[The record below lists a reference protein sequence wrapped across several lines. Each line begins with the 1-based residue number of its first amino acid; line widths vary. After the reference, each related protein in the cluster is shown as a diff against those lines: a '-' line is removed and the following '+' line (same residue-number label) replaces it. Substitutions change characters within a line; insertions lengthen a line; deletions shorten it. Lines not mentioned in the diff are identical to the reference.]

1 MKITGKYKFGFDAW
15 ALGLFVLVMIPNL
28 FWFGVPA
35 PNDILRTVSVTP
47 VTDTIGAALQVLMI
61 ASLCIVKNKNAGKMQ
76 LSPLIIGVIAC
87 LVAYYTGWCL
97 FYSGIVGKL
106 VIGLLTLPPC
116 IAFVLYAIDRK
127 NLPAI
132 LFASGFMLC
141 HVVFG
146 VVNYM

>member
-61 ASLCIVKNKNAGKMQ
+61 ASLCMVKNKNAGKMQ

-87 LVAYYTGWCL
+87 LARTIQAGVC
-97 FYSGIVGKL
+97 SIRV
-106 VIGLLTLPPC
+106 LLGSLLSS
-116 IAFVLYAIDRK
+116 F
-127 NLPAI
+127 
-132 LFASGFMLC
+132 
-141 HVVFG
+141 
-146 VVNYM
+146 